1 MPPESH
7 FPALEDLLARA
18 WAAVYGDDPRLAAA
32 PLRAAL
38 CLAPECGE
46 AWAASADLPG
56 AADPATLWGRAAT
69 CEPAERRFALAWG
82 QALIAADPDA
92 AAAVFTTLTA
102 QRRDD
107 AAALGGL
114 GRALA
119 AAGRPE
125 ALESLREAAALAPG
139 DGDLIRDLAALYIE
153 CGDPLAA
160 AEALAPFTGP
170 ACDDGAALCL
180 LAQAWAGLGERDK
193 ALKALVRAEALGAA
207 QAEGLRALLAAG
219 DGDAAPPD
227 AAYVR
232 ALFDRYAE
240 RFDKELV
247 EKLDY
252 RGPQLVAAAAAR
264 AAPGRQDLR
273 VLDLGCG
280 TGLAGETLRPLA
292 AELHGVDL
300 SSGMTAQ
307 ARKRGLYDGLMVGG
321 LVETLL
327 DGPAAWDL
335 LVAADVLMYLGDLEP
350 AFAAAAAALRPGGAL
365 VFTVEAMTD
374 DEIAEAGPLAPYLR
388 PSRRYAHAPEYLRAA
403 LEAAGLTLLF
413 IESAVLRMD
422 RRQPVTGWVAA
433 AARPA
438 EADAAEADAAEA
450 DAGADA
456 A

>member
-7 FPALEDLLARA
+7 SPALEDLLARA

-46 AWAASADLPG
+46 AWAASADFPDAHSPG
-56 AADPATLWGRAAT
+56 ADPATCWGRAAV

-82 QALIAADPDA
+82 EALIARDAEA
-92 AAAVFTTLTA
+92 AAAVFAKLAT
-102 QRRDD
+102 QRPDD

-119 AAGRPE
+119 AAGRPAA

-139 DGDLIRDLAALYIE
+139 DDDLIRDLATLYIE

-170 ACDDGAALCL
+170 ASDDAAALGV
-180 LAQAWAGLGERDK
+180 LARAWAALGERDK
-193 ALKALVRAEALGAA
+193 ALKALTRAEAFGAA
-207 QAEGLRALLAAG
+207 DTDDLRAALTAG
-219 DGDAAPPD
+219 EDDAPPD

-264 AAPGRQDLR
+264 ALPGRRGLR

-300 SSGMTAQ
+300 SSGMVAQ
-307 ARKRGLYDGLMVGG
+307 ARRRGVYDGLMIGG
-321 LVETLL
+321 LVETLQES
-327 DGPAAWDL
+327 PTAWDL
-335 LVAADVLMYLGDLEP
+335 LAAADVLMYLGGLEP

-365 VFTVEAMTD
+365 VFTVEAMSD
-374 DEIAEAGPLAPYLR
+374 DEIVQAGPHAPYLR

-403 LEAAGLTLLF
+403 LASAGLTLMF

-422 RRQPVTGWVAA
+422 RRQPVNGWVAA
-433 AARPA
+433 AAQV
-438 EADAAEADAAEA
+438 
-450 DAGADA
+450 
-456 A
+456 